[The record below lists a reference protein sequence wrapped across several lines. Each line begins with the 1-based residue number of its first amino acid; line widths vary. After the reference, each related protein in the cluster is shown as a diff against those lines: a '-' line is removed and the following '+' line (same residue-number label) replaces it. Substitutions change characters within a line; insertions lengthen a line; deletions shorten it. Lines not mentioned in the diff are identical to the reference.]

1 MIRTVLVD
9 DEFDSI
15 HVLKNLLQ
23 IHCPEVEI
31 VGEADGVST
40 ALQVIKKSLPD
51 LLLLDIAMN
60 NENAFDLLN
69 ALNSVH
75 FQVIFVTAW
84 DNHAIRAFKYS
95 AVDYLLK
102 PVDGDDL
109 HKAIE
114 KVTQK
119 SHEKEIIENIKV
131 LRNNIDA

>member
-1 MIRTVLVD
+1 MVWFADSKKGEVGDEEFGLAICDEVVD

-60 NENAFDLLN
+60 NENAFVRIYN
-69 ALNSVH
+69 IN
-75 FQVIFVTAW
+75 
-84 DNHAIRAFKYS
+84 
-95 AVDYLLK
+95 YL
-102 PVDGDDL
+102 
-109 HKAIE
+109 
-114 KVTQK
+114 
-119 SHEKEIIENIKV
+119 
-131 LRNNIDA
+131 